1 MPKQQNNK
9 RILKTLRMEQD
20 PAHKLNNLHIKYINT
35 TQETISQN
43 KLIVAIISNFL
54 TLNEDKAIKTLIE
67 TIGEQ

>member
-20 PAHKLNNLHIKYINT
+20 QAHKLNNLHIKYINT

>member
-1 MPKQQNNK
+1 MPKTQNNK

-20 PAHKLNNLHIKYINT
+20 QAHKLNNLHIKYINT
-35 TQETISQN
+35 TQQTISQN

-54 TLNEDKAIKTLIE
+54 NLNEDKAIKTLIE